1 MNLSIII
8 PHYNRSSL
16 LEILLKS
23 IPKNYDIQTIVVDD
37 KSELFQLEAIEQ
49 LKKKYDF
56 EFYKNERIKGPG
68 ECRNIGLEKSKGKW
82 ILFADSDD
90 YFLDGFYEK
99 IIRYFDTINDVVFFS
114 PTSLFMD
121 TGKKA
126 DRHAP
131 IQKIIQNYLKDKSRK
146 SELFLRYNFIAG
158 WSKMIKRKFLINH
171 NLKFDKTIGSED
183 VMFSTK
189 IGYFVRHFEVSSDV
203 IYCITVS
210 YGSNSRILSENL
222 FDLRLNSRLLR
233 INFLNKNLSKKDL
246 ESIMKPLI
254 LNKAA
259 ELLLLSLRIFGL
271 KKFLQV
277 YKLYKKNN
285 IKWFRI
291 VYLNPFKII
300 KYIIAGMFKYIK
312 NNRYNIS

>member
-23 IPKNYDIQTIVVDD
+23 IPKNHDIQTIVVDD
-37 KSELFQLEAIEQ
+37 KSDLFHLEVIKQ
-49 LKKKYDF
+49 LKKKYNF
-56 EFYKNERIKGPG
+56 EFYKNGGIKGPG

-90 YFLDGFYEK
+90 YFFDGFYEK
-99 IIRYFDTINDVVFFS
+99 INRYFDTINDVVFFS

-121 TGKKA
+121 TGRKA
-126 DRHAP
+126 DRHLP

-158 WSKMIKRKFLINH
+158 WSKMIKKEFLINH

-183 VMFSTK
+183 VMLSTK
-189 IGYFVRHFEVSSDV
+189 IGHFMRHFEVSNDV

-222 FDLRLNSRLLR
+222 FDLRLNSRVSR

-246 ESIMKPLI
+246 ENIMTPLI
-254 LNKAA
+254 INKAA
-259 ELLLLSLRIFGL
+259 ELLLLSLRMFGL

-277 YKLYKKNN
+277 YKLYKKDN
-285 IKWFRI
+285 IKWFCI
-291 VYLNPFKII
+291 VYLNPIKII
-300 KYIIAGMFKYIK
+300 KYIIAGTFKYIR
-312 NNRYNIS
+312 NNRYNTS